1 MTRPE
6 TARLTTP
13 DLVVLSLLLERPMHG
28 YEMVRELER
37 REVEDWAGI
46 SRAQVY
52 YSLAKLAR
60 LQLLHPS
67 EPPLPATVS
76 GSRKGRGPRP
86 APPVPAGP
94 DRIVYSPAASA
105 RRALA
110 RALAAEDWSLQ
121 RPPPPFL
128 TWLCLSLHATPATVR
143 AQIARR
149 RRFLAAQIAKE
160 EKTLLDIR
168 RDKGPLI
175 PIALAVVELAIRQ
188 FQLELSWLTALPERL
203 RPSRGGP

>member
-1 MTRPE
+1 MRGVT
-6 TARLTTP
+6 TRLTTP

-28 YEMVRELER
+28 YELARELER

-60 LQLLHPS
+60 LRLLKPAGKCGPRS
-67 EPPLPATVS
+67 DTGNRRQARGDFAPPL
-76 GSRKGRGPRP
+76 
-86 APPVPAGP
+86 AGP
-94 DRIVYSPAASA
+94 DRIVYAPAASA

-110 RALAAEDWSLQ
+110 GALCAEDWSLR

-128 TWLCLSLHATPATVR
+128 TWLCLSPHASPATVR

-149 RRFLAAQIAKE
+149 QRFLAAQIEKE
-160 EKTLLDIR
+160 EKTLAEIR
-168 RDKGPLI
+168 RDTGPLI
-175 PIALAVVELAIRQ
+175 PIALEVVQFAIRQ
-188 FQLELSWLTALPERL
+188 FQLELDWLTGLPFRL
-203 RPSRGGP
+203 GAAPR